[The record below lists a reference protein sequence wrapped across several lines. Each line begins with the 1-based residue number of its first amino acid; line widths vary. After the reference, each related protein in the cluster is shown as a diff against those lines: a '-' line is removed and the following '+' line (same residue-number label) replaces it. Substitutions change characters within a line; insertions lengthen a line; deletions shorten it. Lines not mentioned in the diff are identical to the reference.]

1 MTKLDFYK
9 VKNVNF
15 R

>member
-15 R
+15 W